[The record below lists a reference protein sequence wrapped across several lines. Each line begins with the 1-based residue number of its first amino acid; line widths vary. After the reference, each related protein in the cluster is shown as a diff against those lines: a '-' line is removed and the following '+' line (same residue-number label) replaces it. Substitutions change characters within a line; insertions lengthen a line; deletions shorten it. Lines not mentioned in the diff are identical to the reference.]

1 MNQKNGSVSWEDRV
15 AEITAAEQKKER
27 RMNRSQNRLRDLW
40 DNIKRNNIHI
50 IGIPKEKRET
60 NDQRKYLKRL

>member
-40 DNIKRNNIHI
+40 DNIKSANIHI
-50 IGIPKEKRET
+50 TGVPGKERKGP
-60 NDQRKYLKRL
+60 RKYLKR